1 MSSIGAPVA
10 PPVTRLPLSSEQA
23 AWYARILGEVSR
35 DRLRDIV
42 VEMTSIASPTG
53 EEQALAEHLVAR
65 GRQAG
70 LEATCQV
77 VDAGQAN
84 ALLRRPGRGDGPD
97 LLLYAPIDTHTVG
110 TDAEDV
116 PWVGPR
122 LREDMVPRASVHGD
136 YVVGLGANNPKGHAA
151 CVLAAVEAAARA
163 GAPLRGAVLAG
174 FGSGGMPVS
183 PRPGAGRRDIGHGR
197 GCAFMLEHGFR
208 GDFAVIAKTGWAVAW
223 EEVGL
228 AWLRVRVH
236 GALNYAGIR
245 HFVRYENPI
254 VRAATVIGELERW
267 FAEYAKANTSGLV
280 APQASIGAIEGG
292 WTYKPTFVPAAC
304 DVYLDLRL
312 SPRTSVSDASGQFGD
327 AIAEIQRRHPEI
339 PLTWELLMAVPGTH
353 TDPESWVVQSCM
365 RGWEDVEGRPH
376 APRTNQSGATDANI
390 LRGHGVPTARVGMAR
405 VPDDAPMP
413 DDFSKGMNV
422 VSLREM
428 ERLTRCLVY
437 VIVDTCLRSRRE
449 VGLDRG

>member
-1 MSSIGAPVA
+1 MNPVGAPVD
-10 PPVTRLPLSSEQA
+10 PPVRRLPLSAEQA
-23 AWYARILGEVSR
+23 SWYSRILGEVSR
-35 DRLRDIV
+35 DRLRELV

-53 EEQALAEHLVAR
+53 EERALAEHLTAR
-65 GRQAG
+65 GRRAG

-77 VDAGQAN
+77 VDGEQAN
-84 ALLRRPGRGDGPD
+84 ALLRHPGRGDGPD

-110 TDAEDV
+110 SEAEDV
-116 PWVGPR
+116 PWVGSS

-151 CVLAAVEAAARA
+151 CVLAAIEAARRA

-174 FGSGGMPVS
+174 FGSGGMPVN
-183 PRPGAGRRDIGHGR
+183 PRPGAARRDIGHGR

-228 AWLRVRVH
+228 AWFRVRVH

-254 VRAATVIGELERW
+254 VRAASVIGELERW
-267 FAEYAKANTSGLV
+267 FPEYTKANTSGLV
-280 APQASIGAIEGG
+280 APQASIGAIESG

-304 DVYLDLRL
+304 DLYLDLRI
-312 SPRTSVSDASGQFGD
+312 SPRTSVADATRQFED
-327 AIAEIQRRHPEI
+327 AIAEIRRRHPEI
-339 PLTWELLMAVPGTH
+339 PLTSEMVMAVPGTH
-353 TDPESWVVQSCM
+353 TDPDSWIVQSCM

-376 APRTNQSGATDANI
+376 APRANQSGATDANI

-422 VSLREM
+422 VSLQEM

-437 VIVDTCLRSRRE
+437 VIVDTCLRSRQE
-449 VGLDRG
+449 VGLDQG

>member
-1 MSSIGAPVA
+1 
-10 PPVTRLPLSSEQA
+10 LSPEQA
-23 AWYARILGEVSR
+23 SWYARILAEVTR
-35 DRLRDIV
+35 DRLRELV

-53 EEQALAEHLVAR
+53 EERVLAEHLVAR
-65 GRQAG
+65 GRQVG
-70 LEATCQV
+70 LEGTCQV
-77 VDAGQAN
+77 VEAGQAN
-84 ALLRRPGRGDGPD
+84 ALLRYPGRGDGPD

-110 TDAEDV
+110 TEADDV
-116 PWVGPR
+116 PWVGPS
-122 LREDMVPRASVHGD
+122 LREDMVSRASVHGD

-151 CVLAAVEAAARA
+151 CVLAAIEAARRA

-174 FGSGGMPVS
+174 FGSGGMPVN
-183 PRPGAGRRDIGHGR
+183 PRPGAARRDLGHGR

-254 VRAATVIGELERW
+254 VRAASVIGELERW
-267 FAEYAKANTSGLV
+267 FPEYTKANTSGLV

-304 DVYLDLRL
+304 DLYLDLRI
-312 SPRTSVSDASGQFGD
+312 SPRTSVPDATRQFED
-327 AIAEIQRRHPEI
+327 AIAEIRGRYPEI
-339 PLTWELLMAVPGTH
+339 PLTWEMLLAVPGTH
-353 TDPESWVVQSCM
+353 TAPDSWIVQSCM

-449 VGLDRG
+449 VGLDQG

>member
-1 MSSIGAPVA
+1 
-10 PPVTRLPLSSEQA
+10 
-23 AWYARILGEVSR
+23 
-35 DRLRDIV
+35 
-42 VEMTSIASPTG
+42 
-53 EEQALAEHLVAR
+53 
-65 GRQAG
+65 
-70 LEATCQV
+70 
-77 VDAGQAN
+77 
-84 ALLRRPGRGDGPD
+84 
-97 LLLYAPIDTHTVG
+97 
-110 TDAEDV
+110 
-116 PWVGPR
+116 
-122 LREDMVPRASVHGD
+122 
-136 YVVGLGANNPKGHAA
+136 
-151 CVLAAVEAAARA
+151 
-163 GAPLRGAVLAG
+163 
-174 FGSGGMPVS
+174 
-183 PRPGAGRRDIGHGR
+183 
-197 GCAFMLEHGFR
+197 MLEHGFR

-254 VRAATVIGELERW
+254 VRAASVIGELERW
-267 FAEYAKANTSGLV
+267 FPEYTKANTSGLV

-304 DVYLDLRL
+304 DLYLDLRI
-312 SPRTSVSDASGQFGD
+312 SPRTSVPDATRQFED
-327 AIAEIQRRHPEI
+327 AIAEIRGRYPEI
-339 PLTWELLMAVPGTH
+339 PLTWEMLLAVPGTH
-353 TDPESWVVQSCM
+353 TAPDSWIVQSCM

-449 VGLDRG
+449 VGLDQG

>member
-1 MSSIGAPVA
+1 MTAPAIPVD
-10 PPVTRLPLSSEQA
+10 PPVTRLPLSAEQA
-23 AWYARILGEVSR
+23 SWYQRILAEVSR
-35 DRLRDIV
+35 DRLQEIV

-53 EEQALAEHLVAR
+53 QERALAERLVAR

-70 LEATCQV
+70 LEGTCQML
-77 VDAGQAN
+77 DGAQAN
-84 ALLRRPGRGDGPD
+84 ALLRHPGRGDGAD
-97 LLLYAPIDTHTVG
+97 LLLYAPIDTHTTG
-110 TDAEDV
+110 MEADDV
-116 PWVGPR
+116 PWVGAR
-122 LREDMVPRASVHGD
+122 LREDMVPRATVHGD

-151 CVLAAVEAAARA
+151 CVLAAVEAACRA
-163 GAPLRGAVLAG
+163 GAPVRGAVLAG
-174 FGSGGMPVS
+174 FGSGGMPIS
-183 PRPGAGRRDIGHGR
+183 PRPGAARREAGHGS

-254 VRAATVIGELERW
+254 VRAATIIGELERW
-267 FAEYAKANTSGLV
+267 FPEYTKANTSGLV
-280 APQASIGAIEGG
+280 APQGSIGAIEGG
-292 WTYKPTFVPAAC
+292 WTHKPTFVPAAC
-304 DVYLDLRL
+304 DLYIDLRL
-312 SPRTSVSDASGQFGD
+312 SPRTSVPDAQSQFED
-327 AIAEIQRRHPEI
+327 AIADLRAAASGDPAHVGDAGRRARHPHR
-339 PLTWELLMAVPGTH
+339 PGQL
-353 TDPESWVVQSCM
+353 DRPVVHA
-365 RGWEDVEGRPH
+365 RLGGLEGRPH
-376 APRTNQSGATDANI
+376 APRANQSGATDANI
-390 LRGHGVPTARVGMAR
+390 LRAHGIPTARVGMAR

-449 VGLDRG
+449 IGLDR